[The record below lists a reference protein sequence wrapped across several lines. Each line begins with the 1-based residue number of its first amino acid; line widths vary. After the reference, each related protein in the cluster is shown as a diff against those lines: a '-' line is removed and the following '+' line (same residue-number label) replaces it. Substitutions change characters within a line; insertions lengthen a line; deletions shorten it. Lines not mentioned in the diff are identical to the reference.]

1 LEKIKFKIDE
11 KSLFYGVYNDYKKG
25 QTATVSTP
33 LNQSNNPEKW
43 RKDILNLTEA
53 NCRQDT
59 LPAMLINQC
68 QRSSHSG
75 NEITDVFVFD
85 KLLLNGD
92 PLNTDYQYV
101 MYIKKE
107 TDEYITKLNGQKA
120 KNTHLGRLKLHYP
133 QNFIFKSDGY
143 NIDNKKVLDDILKQ
157 DGEFAF
163 IVRGFEYNQ
172 TDKTLN
178 IITSLIG
185 PQNIRLSTVFIRK
198 KGIGEKLI
206 IDPTKVSKSDILISN
221 DIVDAVDEELEFDL
235 PDNKDIEIR
244 NTSKVINGVLGEEKV
259 FELLSN
265 QLKEENELYHTSK
278 DYKYS
283 PYDIEYIENGHKQY
297 IEVKATSGVKKIF
310 NMSKGELK
318 FMQEYKKYYTL
329 YLITKVKEEF
339 PEIYK
344 YTCDDIM
351 KMNKEYLSTRFY
363 A

>member
-1 LEKIKFKIDE
+1 MNKIKFKIDE

-33 LNQSNNPEKW
+33 LNQSSNPDKW
-43 RKDILNLTEA
+43 RNDILKLKES
-53 NCRQDT
+53 NCRQSN

-68 QRSSHSG
+68 QRNSHSG

-85 KLLLNGD
+85 KMLLNGD
-92 PLNTDYQYV
+92 KLNTDSQFV

-107 TDEYITKLNGQKA
+107 TDEYITKLNGKKA

-157 DGEFAF
+157 NGGFAF
-163 IVRGFEYNQ
+163 IVRGFEYSQ
-172 TDKTLN
+172 TERTLN

-206 IDPTKVSKSDILISN
+206 IDPSKVSKADVILSN
-221 DIVDAVDEELEFDL
+221 EIVDAVDDELEYNL
-235 PDNKDIEIR
+235 PNNKDIELR
-244 NTSKVINGVLGEEKV
+244 NESKFLNGVLGEEKV
-259 FELLSN
+259 FKILSE
-265 QLKEENELYHTSK
+265 QLTEENELYHTSK

-283 PYDIEYIENGHKQY
+283 PYDIEYMEKGHKHY
-297 IEVKATSGVKKIF
+297 IEVKATSGSKKIF
-310 NMSKGELK
+310 NMSKGEIK
-318 FMQEYKKYYTL
+318 FMQEYKNYYTL
-329 YLITKVKEEF
+329 YLVTKVREEF

-363 A
+363 S